1 MKRLR
6 LVDSGMHNLNAPAVT
21 RTVRARSQ
29 RLARRLFDTY
39 QPDVLVF
46 EQFNYPGSRR
56 SRHLPA
62 VTAAFKALAK
72 QRGISVVEYTPQEI
86 KDTLAPTGIQL
97 TKAALCQ
104 RLARRYPRL
113 KRYLPRKPHSIG
125 DAEPHYTN
133 LFMAVALG
141 LTWARQHLSRRR

>member
-1 MKRLR
+1 
-6 LVDSGMHNLNAPAVT
+6 MHNLNTPAVT
-21 RTVRARSQ
+21 RQVSARSQ

-39 QPDVLVF
+39 QPDVLVLENF
-46 EQFNYPGSRR
+46 TYPGSRR

-72 QRGISVVEYTPQEI
+72 QRGIPVIEYTPQEM
-86 KDTLAPTGIQL
+86 KDTLAPAGIQL

-141 LTWARQHLSRRR
+141 LTWAKRHLTRQT